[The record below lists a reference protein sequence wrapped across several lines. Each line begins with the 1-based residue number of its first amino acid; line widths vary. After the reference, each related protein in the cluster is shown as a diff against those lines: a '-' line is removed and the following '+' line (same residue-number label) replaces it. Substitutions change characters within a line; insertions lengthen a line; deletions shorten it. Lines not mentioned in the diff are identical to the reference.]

1 MNSKFSKFVGL
12 SESQF
17 NRLKT
22 ELDLDDK
29 LMQEII
35 SDKIFTGP
43 GALLKATLYALIKR
57 DVKGNADFT
66 NNLFYAL
73 RSDNLSYLE
82 AVKNE
87 HGQLATL
94 LYNKYKPY
102 FENDKFI

>member
-35 SDKIFTGP
+35 SNKIFTGP
-43 GALLKATLYALIKR
+43 GALLKATLYALIRR
-57 DVKGNADFT
+57 DVKGNVDFT
-66 NNLFYAL
+66 NYLFNAL

-82 AVKNE
+82 AVKSKY
-87 HGQLATL
+87 GQLATL